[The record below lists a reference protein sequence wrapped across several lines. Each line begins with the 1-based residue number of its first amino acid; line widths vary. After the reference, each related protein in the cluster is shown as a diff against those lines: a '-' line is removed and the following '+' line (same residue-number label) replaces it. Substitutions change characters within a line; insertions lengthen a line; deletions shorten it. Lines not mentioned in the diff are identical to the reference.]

1 MIKILDLVKKFD
13 NGVIAV
19 NNLSLDIHTGINGLV
34 GENGAGK
41 STLLR
46 CIADVYQKDNGKIYI
61 DGFDNSSDEARSEVF
76 FLSDSPYYSFN
87 SNAKET
93 MDFYSSLFDL
103 DENKFNEL
111 MSKLS
116 LPLDRRIS
124 SFSKGMR
131 RQLFLCIALSMKAK
145 FILLD
150 EAFDGLDPLVQD
162 VIKEEIIKNAE
173 NKTYLISSHDL
184 LSLERLCDNFIV
196 LSKGRC
202 TKEGAHEDLGKSFKK
217 YQILFKEEVREDDLI
232 KAGVEVVS
240 YKKIGSIISL
250 VVAGI
255 NDDEIIKD
263 KFNPTLFENVVLDN
277 DEVIKLEMLM
287 AKKGGND

>member
-1 MIKILDLVKKFD
+1 MENIIRKISGTLSFIVIFIVSAFIYFNYKGFIIDANGNIVLKKQTAQAQERKF
-13 NGVIAV
+13 V
-19 NNLSLDIHTGINGLV
+19 NELPKNINIHASTKYAV
-34 GENGAGK
+34 GE
-41 STLLR
+41 
-46 CIADVYQKDNGKIYI
+46 I
-61 DGFDNSSDEARSEVF
+61 
-76 FLSDSPYYSFN
+76 
-87 SNAKET
+87 NAPLT
-93 MDFYSSLFDL
+93 MYEYSSLGCPHCARFHL
-103 DENKFNEL
+103 DTVPEL
-111 MSKLS
+111 KKEYVEKGLLRIVFVNM
-116 LPLDRRIS
+116 PLDKKS
-124 SFSKGMR
+124 MQGAMLMNCMTYDNYHSF
-131 RQLFLCIALSMKAK
+131 
-145 FILLD
+145 
-150 EAFDGLDPLVQD
+150 
-162 VIKEEIIKNAE
+162 
-173 NKTYLISSHDL
+173 
-184 LSLERLCDNFIV
+184 LERLCDNFIV

-217 YQILFKEEVREDDLI
+217 YQILFKEEVSEDDLI